1 MCCEVSEMWRNKQK
15 EIVVCE
21 FFLFFAYLHVYP
33 SWWLLVVVVTNS
45 PKYSFN
51 RCKSATCKFL
61 SRDTKSAR
69 DKNGTKPRKN
79 KVKNTITSTTAFP
92 NKEDPPIKNGGTSPT
107 QLANSSFSSLTSGN
121 GDNGEEEDV
130 PPPSVSD
137 MELEAEARRQFFKE
151 QMEAEDAPQ
160 LLLLG

>member
-1 MCCEVSEMWRNKQK
+1 M
-15 EIVVCE
+15 
-21 FFLFFAYLHVYP
+21 
-33 SWWLLVVVVTNS
+33 
-45 PKYSFN
+45 
-51 RCKSATCKFL
+51 
-61 SRDTKSAR
+61 
-69 DKNGTKPRKN
+69 
-79 KVKNTITSTTAFP
+79 TSTTAFP
-92 NKEDPPIKNGGTSPT
+92 NKEDPPIKNGGTSPK
-107 QLANSSFSSLTSGN
+107 QLANSSFSSLTSGNCDN

>member
-1 MCCEVSEMWRNKQK
+1 MLDHMNKLGILSSVQTRRGSVHTLLCISAW
-15 EIVVCE
+15 IVDDK
-21 FFLFFAYLHVYP
+21 
-33 SWWLLVVVVTNS
+33 
-45 PKYSFN
+45 KYVNPHYVPINQRDCSG
-51 RCKSATCKFL
+51 KS
-61 SRDTKSAR
+61 
-69 DKNGTKPRKN
+69 
-79 KVKNTITSTTAFP
+79 NTMTSTTAFP

-151 QMEAEDAPQ
+151 QMEAEDASQ

>member
-1 MCCEVSEMWRNKQK
+1 MQD
-15 EIVVCE
+15 
-21 FFLFFAYLHVYP
+21 FLFR
-33 SWWLLVVVVTNS
+33 SLLIECRDEQS
-45 PKYSFN
+45 GQ
-51 RCKSATCKFL
+51 FL
-61 SRDTKSAR
+61 MNLLLAACEL
-69 DKNGTKPRKN
+69 GFI
-79 KVKNTITSTTAFP
+79 VAFCLSL
-92 NKEDPPIKNGGTSPT
+92 IHI
-107 QLANSSFSSLTSGN
+107 LTSGN